1 MNTYGRRFTMVNDEF
16 EYISLLEEIELME
29 YALREPEKLIDEQ
42 EFRSR
47 LELLKSQLG
56 GQGNDY

>member
-1 MNTYGRRFTMVNDEF
+1 MVNDEF

>member
-1 MNTYGRRFTMVNDEF
+1 MVIYGRRRTMINDEF

-29 YALREPEKLIDEQ
+29 YALLEPEKLIDEQ
-42 EFRSR
+42 EFRNR

-56 GQGNDY
+56 SQGNDC